1 MIVDLAMAYQK
12 IIQAFY
18 DRGCRYLQLDDTSW
32 GEFCSKEK
40 REEYANCGID
50 VGALVKKYV
59 YLINLSIV
67 NKPDD
72 MNITIHICRG
82 NFRSTWFSSGGY
94 EPVAKELF
102 GNCKV
107 DEFFLEYDSDRSGD
121 FTPLRFIKDQVV
133 VLGLITSKFSELED
147 KEMIK
152 ARINEAS
159 QFVALDQLCLSTQC
173 GFASTEEG
181 NNLTEDQ
188 QWAKI
193 ALVKEIAEEVWGK

>member
-1 MIVDLAMAYQK
+1 MENIELDVHTHTIASGHAYSSLSEMV
-12 IIQAFY
+12 A
-18 DRGCRYLQLDDTSW
+18 GA
-32 GEFCSKEK
+32 KEK
-40 REEYANCGID
+40 DIKLLGKMCIRD
-50 VGALVKKYV
+50 RVKKYV

-173 GFASTEEG
+173 GFASTRC
-181 NNLTEDQ
+181 
-188 QWAKI
+188 
-193 ALVKEIAEEVWGK
+193 V

>member
-1 MIVDLAMAYQK
+1 MTIPAPTMLHLIACVRTKEYQPIARYQDDEQLIVDLAMAYQK

-82 NFRSTWFSSGGY
+82 NFRSTWFSSGGMNQ
-94 EPVAKELF
+94 L
-102 GNCKV
+102 
-107 DEFFLEYDSDRSGD
+107 
-121 FTPLRFIKDQVV
+121 LR
-133 VLGLITSKFSELED
+133 
-147 KEMIK
+147 
-152 ARINEAS
+152 NY
-159 QFVALDQLCLSTQC
+159 
-173 GFASTEEG
+173 
-181 NNLTEDQ
+181 
-188 QWAKI
+188 
-193 ALVKEIAEEVWGK
+193 LVTVR

>member
-1 MIVDLAMAYQK
+1 
-12 IIQAFY
+12 
-18 DRGCRYLQLDDTSW
+18 
-32 GEFCSKEK
+32 
-40 REEYANCGID
+40 
-50 VGALVKKYV
+50 
-59 YLINLSIV
+59 
-67 NKPDD
+67 

-159 QFVALDQLCLSTQC
+159 QF
-173 GFASTEEG
+173 
-181 NNLTEDQ
+181 LTEDQ